1 MRGHRHTLLAEA
13 HGKEIFGSFV
23 FSRDMKYPPGNLYET
38 AVWELQVQFAQLLFR
53 LKGYHNK

>member
-38 AVWELQVQFAQLLFR
+38 AVWELQVQFAVII
-53 LKGYHNK
+53 